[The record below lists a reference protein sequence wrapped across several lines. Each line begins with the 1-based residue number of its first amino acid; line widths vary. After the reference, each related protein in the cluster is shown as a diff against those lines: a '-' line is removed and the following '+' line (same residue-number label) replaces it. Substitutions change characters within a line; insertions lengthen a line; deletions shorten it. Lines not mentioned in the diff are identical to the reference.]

1 MGAALTRET
10 RPLTRTV
17 LMPPMTALDLSADI
31 GLVAVGLATL
41 NLLIGSLIAMRYSPW
56 RYWPHHRFNIFR
68 VHNWTGYLLL
78 VTCVAH
84 PSVLLFSSMARFRIR
99 DIFYPVHSPSQP
111 LENTIG
117 AIALYCLAIVV
128 VTSYFRLRL
137 GRRLW
142 KSFHFVVYAAALA
155 LFWHSIFT
163 DPNLKHSPVD
173 PFDAEKAFVEICL
186 VAVVVF
192 GVLRWRYGI
201 EKAALSPK
209 SLPPRQIS

>member
-1 MGAALTRET
+1 MNI
-10 RPLTRTV
+10 
-17 LMPPMTALDLSADI
+17 LDLSADI

-78 VTCVAH
+78 SACILH
-84 PSVLLFSSMARFRIR
+84 PVMLLCSPTTGFRFR
-99 DIFYPVHSPSQP
+99 DILYPVHSPSQP

-117 AIALYCLAIVV
+117 AIALYCLAVVV

-155 LFWHSIFT
+155 VFWHSLFT

-173 PFDAEKAFVEICL
+173 PLDAEKVFVELCGLSVI
-186 VAVVVF
+186 VF
-192 GVLRWRYGI
+192 GGLRWRYGVR
-201 EKAALSPK
+201 KAAAL
-209 SLPPRQIS
+209 RG

>member
-1 MGAALTRET
+1 
-10 RPLTRTV
+10 
-17 LMPPMTALDLSADI
+17 
-31 GLVAVGLATL
+31 
-41 NLLIGSLIAMRYSPW
+41 
-56 RYWPHHRFNIFR
+56 
-68 VHNWTGYLLL
+68 
-78 VTCVAH
+78 
-84 PSVLLFSSMARFRIR
+84 
-99 DIFYPVHSPSQP
+99 VHSPSQP

-155 LFWHSIFT
+155 LFWHSILT
-163 DPNLKHSPVD
+163 DPNLKQSRVD
-173 PFDAEKAFVEICL
+173 PFDAEKVFVEICL

-201 EKAALSPK
+201 NKAARLAK
-209 SLPPRQIS
+209 SLHPGQIT